1 MEKTGIIFLPPH
13 IGGKNLRAQPERRT
27 YENSNQK
34 KSRAEISIEENE
46 IARCNKM
53 LLNPNF
59 VAKAPETKINAEKAK
74 LADYQAQLDQYL
86 VKKNSL

>member
-1 MEKTGIIFLPPH
+1 MF
-13 IGGKNLRAQPERRT
+13 
-27 YENSNQK
+27 
-34 KSRAEISIEENE
+34 IEENVSKEEMLKKINDKIKFLESE

-59 VAKAPETKINAEKAK
+59 VAKAPEAKINAEKAK